1 MISVSCRFDE
11 RNPAKNNNSQ
21 NTGCEFGSRAKNQ
34 ARTDRECVVFGYF
47 GSLLW
52 LSGKVEIYNQ
62 QVDIDK
68 VAISKS
74 LTSSEGDYN
83 TAYSNIYWKTK
94 K

>member
-1 MISVSCRFDE
+1 MRGTLPKIITAKIQAVSSGVGQRTRPE
-11 RNPAKNNNSQ
+11 RTENVL
-21 NTGCEFGSRAKNQ
+21 F
-34 ARTDRECVVFGYF
+34 FGYF

-52 LSGKVEIYNQ
+52 FSGKVEIYNQ

-83 TAYSNIYWKTK
+83 TAYSNIQS
-94 K
+94 